1 MLDRQSG
8 NTTSSSTS
16 SSNSSSTSSSSNS
29 TSSSSTS
36 NSSSSSTSSSTPSSV
51 SSSSIPTII
60 PQNSPILPIVY
71 SSSETSSIHTQEN
84 IPLISENIPLISEN
98 ISLQESMPI
107 KENIPLIP
115 ENVFIKENIPL
126 IPENVFIKEQK
137 NIPILENN
145 IEKNKDSLEVL
156 NNQKE
161 SPDINSMLDQYI
173 NRIELLD
180 SIVEKKEGS
189 LDLDNKTETQSN
201 FSKKTKKNPFNK
213 VFNKLKKKSNV
224 DESEN

>member
-115 ENVFIKENIPL
+115 ENVFIKE
-126 IPENVFIKEQK
+126 QK

-161 SPDINSMLDQYI
+161 SPDVNSMLDQYI